1 MRSLAS
7 TFTGVPSNGSPT
19 DRWITKERGEELSPL
34 PKSESFVV
42 LVGAA
47 VAIAMVDDVVVVVDD
62 VGVIDVVDDG
72 LTTEGVSR
80 VARVVVDRGDA
91 VAVVDVI
98 AVVGVG
104 VVVDVIA
111 VVVVEVV
118 VEVVVVSGIVVV
130 VEVVVV
136 SGIVVVVEVVVV
148 VVSGIVVVV
157 EVVVVVVSGIVVVV
171 DVVVVVV
178 VEVVVVVVGVAPV
191 VPVTT
196 VLKVCPAQVPETAA
210 QVEPASVDLIAENV
224 GAGETSVVAGEEH
237 FQPIVPPAL
246 PVTTT

>member
-1 MRSLAS
+1 
-7 TFTGVPSNGSPT
+7 
-19 DRWITKERGEELSPL
+19 LSPL

-91 VAVVDVI
+91 VAVV
-98 AVVGVG
+98 GVAP
-104 VVVDVIA
+104 VVDVIA
-111 VVVVEVV
+111 
-118 VEVVVVSGIVVV
+118 VVV

-171 DVVVVVV
+171 DVVVVV
-178 VEVVVVVVGVAPV
+178 EVAVVVVGVAPV

>member
-1 MRSLAS
+1 M
-7 TFTGVPSNGSPT
+7 
-19 DRWITKERGEELSPL
+19 ERGEELSPL

-91 VAVVDVI
+91 VAVVGVAPVVDVGVGVVVGVAPVVDVI

-104 VVVDVIA
+104 
-111 VVVVEVV
+111 
-118 VEVVVVSGIVVV
+118 
-130 VEVVVV
+130 
-136 SGIVVVVEVVVV
+136 
-148 VVSGIVVVV
+148 
-157 EVVVVVVSGIVVVV
+157 
-171 DVVVVVV
+171 
-178 VEVVVVVVGVAPV
+178 VVVGVAPV

>member
-1 MRSLAS
+1 M
-7 TFTGVPSNGSPT
+7 
-19 DRWITKERGEELSPL
+19 ERGEELSPL
-34 PKSESFVV
+34 PKSESFFV

-47 VAIAMVDDVVVVVDD
+47 VAISMVDDVVVVVDD

-91 VAVVDVI
+91 VAVVGVAPVVDVGVGVGVVVGVAPVVDVI

-104 VVVDVIA
+104 
-111 VVVVEVV
+111 
-118 VEVVVVSGIVVV
+118 
-130 VEVVVV
+130 
-136 SGIVVVVEVVVV
+136 
-148 VVSGIVVVV
+148 
-157 EVVVVVVSGIVVVV
+157 
-171 DVVVVVV
+171 
-178 VEVVVVVVGVAPV
+178 VVVGVAPV

>member
-1 MRSLAS
+1 M
-7 TFTGVPSNGSPT
+7 
-19 DRWITKERGEELSPL
+19 ERGEELSPL

-91 VAVVDVI
+91 VAVVGVAPVVDVI

-104 VVVDVIA
+104 
-111 VVVVEVV
+111 
-118 VEVVVVSGIVVV
+118 
-130 VEVVVV
+130 
-136 SGIVVVVEVVVV
+136 
-148 VVSGIVVVV
+148 
-157 EVVVVVVSGIVVVV
+157 
-171 DVVVVVV
+171 
-178 VEVVVVVVGVAPV
+178 VVVGVAPV

>member
-1 MRSLAS
+1 M
-7 TFTGVPSNGSPT
+7 
-19 DRWITKERGEELSPL
+19 ERGEELSPL

-91 VAVVDVI
+91 ITVVDVI

-104 VVVDVIA
+104 
-111 VVVVEVV
+111 
-118 VEVVVVSGIVVV
+118 
-130 VEVVVV
+130 
-136 SGIVVVVEVVVV
+136 
-148 VVSGIVVVV
+148 
-157 EVVVVVVSGIVVVV
+157 
-171 DVVVVVV
+171 
-178 VEVVVVVVGVAPV
+178 VVVGVAPV